1 MADLWTELFA
11 RSGPT
16 LHVIAGD
23 RIEPWPVARLM
34 RHGERAAA
42 GLIDRGVQPGTP
54 VASIITNS
62 PEACATVIGTWLAGA
77 TVVSLPVIAR
87 ATTVPD
93 YRDQL
98 LRICADAKSPLLLV
112 EARYAPFLEG
122 LGVPVVTHEELPAER
137 GASADP
143 PPEDEVAFVQYS
155 SGSTRSPRGCALS
168 TRAIAAQLDLLAGA
182 LELDPERD
190 RGLAWL
196 PLSHDMGLFGGLMNF
211 WRAGVDGMLTTPER
225 FLAAPRTWLEDCAE
239 FGATLTVAPALGLAM
254 ASRAARTAPPD
265 RKLRLRACIV
275 GGDML
280 YSQTLQTVDEVLGPI
295 GLGASQVVPA
305 YGLAEATLAVTMG
318 PLGSPPNACPS
329 PLVDADEA
337 LPVVSAGRPLPGVD
351 VTIDGDEGVG
361 EILVRSPS
369 LASGYVNDEPATA
382 EAFRDGVLH
391 TGDVGFIHDGELY
404 PVARTDDV
412 IKVGGRK
419 IWATDVEAA
428 VEADGGVRPG
438 NCVLVAVPGSTG
450 QRLVVLLEPDDEA
463 GRPEVVARRVGRRA
477 LEDGAVGI
485 DECVLVRRG
494 SLPKTPSGKLQRYR
508 CRQIAQDGGE
518 SVVARVTL
526 RQP

>member
-1 MADLWTELFA
+1 MADLWTELFS

-16 LHVIAGD
+16 LNVIAGD
-23 RIEPWPVARLM
+23 RVEHWPVARLIH
-34 RHGERAAA
+34 RAERAAA

-62 PEACATVIGTWLAGA
+62 PEACATVVGTWLAGA

-87 ATTVPD
+87 ATSVPE

-98 LRICADAKSPLLLV
+98 LRICVDAQSPLLLV
-112 EARYAPFLEG
+112 EARYAPFLDG
-122 LGVPVVTHEELPAER
+122 LGVPVVTHEELPVER
-137 GASADP
+137 GVSAYP
-143 PPEDEVAFVQYS
+143 PAEDDVAFVQYS

-168 TRAIAAQLDLLAGA
+168 TRAITAQLDLLADA

-239 FGATLTVAPALGLAM
+239 FAATLTVAPALGLAM
-254 ASRAARTAPPD
+254 AARAARTAPPD

-280 YSQTLQTVDEVLGPI
+280 YPQTLRTVDEVLGPI
-295 GLGASQVVPA
+295 GLGAPQVVPA
-305 YGLAEATLAVTMG
+305 YGLAEATLAVTMSHLDG
-318 PLGSPPNACPS
+318 PPNTCPP
-329 PLVDADEA
+329 PLADADDRT
-337 LPVVSAGRPLPGVD
+337 PVVSAGRPLPGVE
-351 VTIDGDEGVG
+351 VTVDGEESVG

-369 LASGYVNDEPATA
+369 LACGYFHDEPATA

-391 TGDVGFIHDGELY
+391 SGDLGFIHDGEVY

-412 IKVGGRK
+412 IKVGARK

-450 QRLVVLLEPDDEA
+450 QRLVVLVEPEDEA
-463 GRPEVVARRVGRRA
+463 GRPEAVARKVGRRV

-485 DECVLVRRG
+485 DECVFVRRG
-494 SLPKTPSGKLQRYR
+494 SLPKTPSGKVQRYR
-508 CRQIAQDGGE
+508 CRQIARDGGE
-518 SVVARVTL
+518 SVIARVTL